1 MTTLALTLT
10 DSRTML
16 RRVLR
21 HTIRNPV
28 TLVMGVLLPG
38 LLLLLLNFGFGGAIQ
53 SGGRYVDYLI
63 PGIVMMGAC
72 YSISATAIAVATD
85 SSEGIIDR
93 FRTMAIARSAV
104 LIGHVL
110 GSLLR
115 TLIGTVLVLLIAL
128 GIGHR
133 PTSDPRRWLA
143 AAGVV
148 LLLLFA
154 GAWLAT
160 AIGLATGTAT
170 GAGNLA
176 AIFQILPFLSGAF
189 VPTGTMPGWLQTFT
203 ANQPMTPIVST
214 LRGLL
219 SGTPVG
225 STVWI
230 ALAWCVATALAG
242 FVWARRS
249 YNRRSMRG

>member
-1 MTTLALTLT
+1 VTTLATTLK

-16 RRVLR
+16 TRVVR

-53 SGGRYVDYLI
+53 GGGRYVDYLI

-72 YSISATAIAVATD
+72 YSISATAVAVATD

-93 FRTMAIARSAV
+93 FRTMAIARSSV
-104 LIGHVL
+104 LTGHVL

-115 TLIGTVLVLLIAL
+115 TVMGTVLVLLIAV
-128 GIGHR
+128 GIGYR

-154 GAWLAT
+154 AAWLAT

-170 GAGNLA
+170 GAANLA

-189 VPTGTMPGWLQTFT
+189 VPTSTMPGWLQTFT
-203 ANQPMTPIVST
+203 AHQPMTPIVST

-225 STVWI
+225 GTVWI
-230 ALAWCVATALAG
+230 ALAWCVATAVAG
-242 FVWARRS
+242 FVWATRA
-249 YNRRSMRG
+249 YNRRSIS